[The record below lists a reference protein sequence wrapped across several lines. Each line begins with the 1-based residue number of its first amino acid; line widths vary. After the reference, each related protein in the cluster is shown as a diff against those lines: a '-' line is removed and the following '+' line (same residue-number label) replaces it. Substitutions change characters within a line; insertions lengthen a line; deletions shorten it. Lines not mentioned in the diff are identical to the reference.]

1 MPDKEYDP
9 NSLNHALGRIEANL
23 KTMADDHRQNRENN
37 QLALERLG
45 KRVGTLE
52 VFNTTLKAKLAV
64 ASAFVSGGVAV
75 TWESAKAI
83 FSSHPK

>member
-1 MPDKEYDP
+1 MPEYDP

-23 KTMADDHRQNRENN
+23 QTMATDQKQDRDDSRVAFEK
-37 QLALERLG
+37 LG

-64 ASAFVSGGVAV
+64 ASAAVSGGVALA
-75 TWESAKAI
+75 WELTKST
-83 FSSHPK
+83 FGSHKP